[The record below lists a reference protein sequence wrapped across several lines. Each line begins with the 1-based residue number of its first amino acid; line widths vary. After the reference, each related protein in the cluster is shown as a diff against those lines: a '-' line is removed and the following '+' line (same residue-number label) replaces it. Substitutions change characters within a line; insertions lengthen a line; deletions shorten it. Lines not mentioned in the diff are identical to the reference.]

1 MSVWEFIG
9 WMIAVPMAV
18 FAALFVF
25 AVIVAVVR
33 VIAGGTK
40 PTANNVTPIRSDR
53 T

>member
-1 MSVWEFIG
+1 MNVWEFIG
-9 WMIAVPMAV
+9 WMIAIPMAL

-25 AVIVAVVR
+25 AALVAVVR
-33 VIAGGTK
+33 VIAGGTR